1 MILTYS
7 INLNMELFTAFI
19 ITIIILSF
27 YSRLT
32 QKCNH
37 KWEKDNQFEL
47 LSKRDDLTT
56 TESYDI
62 FKCKICGKKGIRK

>member
-1 MILTYS
+1 LEPILD
-7 INLNMELFTAFI
+7 MELFAGVI
-19 ITIIILSF
+19 IAILMLSF

-56 TESYDI
+56 TEPYVI